1 MREGKEFSFGELEK
15 LAAKEEPFRSLID
28 PDAPEFAPSGN
39 VPRRIREFCKRTGQ
53 PVPETEGQI
62 VRCINESLALKYR
75 MAFEEIR
82 ECTGKEYPVIH
93 MVGGGTQSAL
103 LCQLTANACGRPV
116 YAGPVEATVYGNVA
130 IQLMAEGA
138 IGTIVKLSGNGDWRQ
153 LC

>member
-39 VPRRIREFCKRTGQ
+39 VPRRIREISAKRTGQ

-93 MVGGGTQSAL
+93 MVGGGTAECAAVPADSKCMRASRICRSCGGHCLRKRGDSADARKAL
-103 LCQLTANACGRPV
+103 WEVWKKSAV
-116 YAGPVEATVYGNVA
+116 
-130 IQLMAEGA
+130 
-138 IGTIVKLSGNGDWRQ
+138 
-153 LC
+153 